1 MNKLKKCLPFA
12 KAALFL
18 VLVAVIEWYH
28 AGAWKYDDNGLA
40 ADQFSLI
47 EQSKEK
53 QDAKSLIIG
62 DSVAAQL
69 FGNDKKI
76 RKAYTITGNCSAT
89 LAGYYILMRNYVE
102 NNPQTE
108 RIWLVISPDLIANAA
123 DTDLTYQYYVVPYYT
138 DENMEYITPNVQ
150 SYIDNKFGVVSTRVE
165 PVKKI
170 LYNDIFMLS
179 HYRNYIEATRSDERQ
194 EMRISWLTAEYLK
207 QMKKLCD
214 SNNIKLRV
222 VAPPLQDNRRMRTWK
237 GFEEDVEYYGL
248 KDVLKGYKKNAN
260 YYHEDNF
267 KDEYHFEDHVLRKK
281 RPILLKEMFK
291 EYL

>member
-18 VLVAVIEWYH
+18 VLVAFIEWFH

-40 ADQFSLI
+40 ADQFRLI

-89 LAGYYILMRNYVE
+89 LAGYYILMCNYVE
-102 NNPQTE
+102 NNPHTE

-123 DTDLTYQYYVVPYYT
+123 DTDYTYQYYVVPYYT
-138 DENMEYITPNVQ
+138 GENMEYITPNVQ
-150 SYIDNKFGVVSTRVE
+150 SYIDNKFGIVSTRVE
-165 PVKKI
+165 PVRKI

-179 HYRNYIEATRSDERQ
+179 NYRNYIEATRPNERQ

-207 QMKKLCD
+207 QMKELCD
-214 SNNIKLRV
+214 EHNIKLRV
-222 VAPPLQDNRRMRTWK
+222 VAPPLQNNRRMHTWK
-237 GFEEDVEYYGL
+237 GFEEDIEYYGL
-248 KDVLKGYKKNAN
+248 QDVLKGYKKNAK
-260 YYHEDNF
+260 YYPEDDF

-281 RPILLKEMFK
+281 RPILLKEMFE